1 MIAIVLG
8 TKAELI
14 KTMPVMKE
22 LDKRKIKYWFIHTGQ
37 HSLGD
42 ILKDFALRKPDF
54 VLYEPPKQS
63 SRFMVRLNKA
73 LLFWFVLIPKIW
85 QLLTKLRP
93 KYAIYHG
100 DTLSAAAAAIASMF
114 AGCRGVHLEA
124 GLRSGSIFE
133 PFPEEISRLICDRF
147 SSVLLAVSD
156 LTEKNLKNGFYV
168 GKILKVGNT
177 VVDSVRIC
185 LELPKSH
192 NLGKDFVIVSIH
204 RHENIKSK
212 ERLAKIVDII
222 TSVKSNVVW
231 PLHDNTRQ
239 QLVKFG
245 LWKKLQRKNLLIMQP
260 RSYKEFISMFSDAK
274 YAVVDGGSIQEE
286 SLALKKPCIL
296 LRKRTERQEGLAIGI
311 NFLTGLDLNK
321 AKEAIKIA
329 EGGVVVKAFENPY
342 GDGHSAEKIVDL
354 LTNSF

>member
-22 LDKRKIKYWFIHTGQ
+22 LDERKIPYWFIHTGQ
-37 HSLGD
+37 HPLSD
-42 ILKDFALRKPDF
+42 VLKDFGLKLPDF
-54 VLYEPPKQS
+54 VLYEPPKLS
-63 SRFMVRLNKA
+63 SRFMVKLNKA

-85 QLLTKLRP
+85 QLLMRLRP
-93 KYAIYHG
+93 EYVIYHG
-100 DTLSAAAAAIASMF
+100 DTLSAAAAAVASKF
-114 AGCRGVHLEA
+114 AGRRGVHLEA

-133 PFPEEISRLICDRF
+133 PFPEEISRIICDSF

-156 LTEKNLKNGFYV
+156 LTEFNLKSGFYG
-168 GKILKVGNT
+168 GKIVKVGNT

-185 LELPKSH
+185 LESPKFH
-192 NLGKDFVIVSIH
+192 NLGKDFVLVSIH
-204 RHENIKSK
+204 RYENIISK

-222 TSVKSNVVW
+222 TSVKSNVIW

-245 LWKKLQRKNLLIMQP
+245 LWRKLQRKNMLIMQP
-260 RSYKEFISMFSDAK
+260 RNYREFISLFSDAK

-296 LRKRTERQEGLAIGI
+296 LRKRTERQEGLSTGL
-311 NFLTGLDLNK
+311 NFLTGLDLGR
-321 AKEAIKIA
+321 AKEAIQMA
-329 EGGVVVKAFENPY
+329 ENGIFVKNFENPY
-342 GDGHSAEKIVDL
+342 GDGHSAEKIADFL
-354 LTNSF
+354 LK